1 MKSTNDDATW
11 LASKSKEIED
21 LSVTLKTLGF
31 TLNEKQPHLSGER
44 YLMTREKLV
53 LSGRQIATG
62 EHVIIKASK
71 HPSGKKEIE
80 TEKHYREVLGALSF
94 ANKVL
99 IFPAEIYF
107 GEHNGSMIWIT
118 SYITQ
123 DKVFV
128 AHTLEEQFFLTLR
141 TFEAQE
147 AFHAT
152 TFEHLQ
158 TIKNTFP
165 ILSDREYLAKFHIF
179 TEKINKDYHD
189 DKLDEVLQ
197 EAATFLKSHEMTI
210 RQFSNHLVHQD
221 FVPHNFRIKN
231 RDVYMLDCS
240 SVYFGNKYEGW
251 ARFLNYMLIHNP
263 ELEKLLVAYI
273 RDNRGKDEYLSLR
286 LMRVY
291 KVGELLE
298 YYARSL
304 AKTTDNLHVLTN
316 VRIQFW
322 RRVMQAL
329 LKDTPLKQAVV
340 DQYIATRNALRSLEE
355 KERQREFA
363 IA

>member
-1 MKSTNDDATW
+1 MKSMNNDASW
-11 LASKSKEIED
+11 LTSKTKEIED
-21 LSVTLKTLGF
+21 LSVTLKSLGF
-31 TLNEKQPHLSGER
+31 ALNEKQPHLSGER

-53 LSGRQIATG
+53 LSGKQLATG
-62 EHVIIKASK
+62 KHVIIKASK
-71 HPSGKKEIE
+71 HPSGQKEIE
-80 TEKHYREVLGALSF
+80 TEKHYREVLSDLSF
-94 ANKVL
+94 ANKTL

-107 GEHNGSMIWIT
+107 GSHDDSMIWIT
-118 SYITQ
+118 SYISQ

-152 TFEHLQ
+152 TFEHLRA
-158 TIKNTFP
+158 IKNTFP
-165 ILSDREYLAKFHIF
+165 VLNAPEYLTKFQDFVTQI
-179 TEKINKDYHD
+179 EKNYHD
-189 DKLDEVLQ
+189 DKLNEVLH
-197 EAATFLKSHEMTI
+197 ESSVFLKSHEMTI
-210 RQFSNHLVHQD
+210 RQFANHLVHQD
-221 FVPHNFRIKN
+221 FVPHNFRVKN
-231 RDVYMLDCS
+231 KDVYMLDCS

-263 ELEKLLVAYI
+263 ELEKLLNAYI

-291 KVGELLE
+291 KVAELLE

-304 AKTTDNLHVLTN
+304 SKTTDNLHVLTN

-322 RRVMQAL
+322 RRVLRAL
-329 LKDTPLKQAVV
+329 LDDLQLKKEVI
-340 DQYIATRNALRSLEE
+340 DQYISTRDSLRSLEE